1 MDINEAHETLGHASP
16 DTTRVTAK
24 ELGWTLTGNLVKCK
38 NCSLAKIKTK
48 TLNPSDKETVKVK
61 VKKDGLYLGIDISK
75 GAGTSL
81 GGNRYWIII
90 QDLGETDMCWSHF
103 VKKKSELT
111 EVMNTFFLQ
120 LKKKDK
126 IIKGAVVTIRLDNAG
141 ENTDLQAAMNQSQ
154 WDVQFEYT
162 APNTPQ
168 QNGKSERKFATLK
181 GRIRAMMNWA
191 ELDEEFRWKLWAY
204 AAHCATQHD
213 VILTSRH
220 KRNSYKLFWNVQ
232 PHYIGNL
239 KFFGETGTVKTLIK
253 GNMVTNRGFTGMFVG
268 YPENHAA
275 GTFLMLNL
283 KTKKVVTTRTVD
295 WNNESYG
302 TTMKLAKEN
311 ICNLPFENEDIES
324 DEDGDFIH
332 DILDVGGTETELEN
346 ANNQATT
353 LEENNDGEITETK
366 LNRVHE
372 LRNLECFDNPT
383 PGAYKDS
390 GRLLRSGMIQ
400 EKLSTMTEIQ
410 DSERRELCFLTNEL
424 EETYTPMKYS
434 EAWDHPETK
443 ERERWR
449 AAIKKEMEDAIKR
462 GVYKK
467 CKRKDVPSNKR
478 CVKCKW
484 VFKRKTSGI
493 YRARLVAC
501 GYSQIVNVDFTES
514 FSPVINDL
522 CWKILIILKIVMN
535 LSIRLL
541 DVETAFQHGDLDH
554 QIFMEP
560 PPGLE
565 HFMDINPEEDCV
577 ELGQCTYGL
586 VQASRQYRKKFVAT
600 VKKHGVYET
609 KVDPCLMTKV
619 NAKTGKPEIYMG
631 THVDDSLTVGKLEDI
646 KKLQEHMN
654 KEGLT
659 TKCEEVDEYLGC
671 KVAFSKDGKKAW
683 LGQPETIKKLERE
696 FGEDVKKLKSYTVP
710 GTPGIGVLRP
720 SSKEDVLGP
729 EEQSRYRSGVG
740 MLLWINKTRPDLS
753 NAVRELSKVA
763 DGATK
768 EAMKEMMR
776 VIKYTIDTKNIG
788 LKIEPKVP

>member
-1 MDINEAHETLGHASP
+1 M
-16 DTTRVTAK
+16 
-24 ELGWTLTGNLVKCK
+24 
-38 NCSLAKIKTK
+38 
-48 TLNPSDKETVKVK
+48 
-61 VKKDGLYLGIDISK
+61 
-75 GAGTSL
+75 
-81 GGNRYWIII
+81 
-90 QDLGETDMCWSHF
+90 F
-103 VKKKSELT
+103 
-111 EVMNTFFLQ
+111 
-120 LKKKDK
+120 
-126 IIKGAVVTIRLDNAG
+126 
-141 ENTDLQAAMNQSQ
+141 
-154 WDVQFEYT
+154 WD
-162 APNTPQ
+162 
-168 QNGKSERKFATLK
+168 
-181 GRIRAMMNWA
+181 
-191 ELDEEFRWKLWAY
+191 
-204 AAHCATQHD
+204 
-213 VILTSRH
+213 
-220 KRNSYKLFWNVQ
+220 VQ

-239 KFFGETGTVKTLIK
+239 KRFGETGTVKTLIK

-424 EETYTPMKYS
+424 EETYTPMKYA
-434 EAWDHPETK
+434 EAWDHPDTK

-541 DVETAFQHGDLDH
+541 DVETAFQQGDLDH

-619 NAKTGKPEIYMG
+619 NAKTGKSEIYMG

-776 VIKYTIDTKNIG
+776 VIKYTIDTKNVG
-788 LKIEPKVP
+788 LKIEPKIPQDAKDFKWELEMFSDSDWAGDKDNRKSVSGFILFLLGVPISHKSRQQQTVSLSTAEAEWIALSEAIKEILFAIQVLESLGITVMKPVVVRVDNMGAIFMAKNTTMTKRTKHIDVKACFVHEHVDEDTGEMKIVFVRSGDNKSDPMTKNTPRAITEKHLGPYQGEASDIDK